1 MRPCPRPFKFP
12 PDTATLHEFY
22 PHQHTAPHIALN
34 SILHPEEC
42 YLPYRVEAWM
52 SVGGNPIRQ
61 NAQPEKYVEGFK
73 KLSFVLTI
81 AFHMDEVAILSD
93 VLLPEH
99 SALERLRVVPFYL
112 QHQSIDDEVSGLKMI
127 QFGSPCRPCSTPRMP
142 TTSSWSWRNGWASS
156 TGKEASTTS

>member
-1 MRPCPRPFKFP
+1 MLPCRSS
-12 PDTATLHEFY
+12 TRIS
-22 PHQHTAPHIALN
+22 TAPHLVLN
-34 SILHPEEC
+34 SILHPREC
-42 YLPYRVEAWM
+42 YLPYKVDAWM

-73 KLSFVLTI
+73 KLSFVVTI
-81 AFHMDEVAILSD
+81 AFHMDEPAILSD

-127 QFGSPCRPCSTPRMP
+127 QLRNRRPLHTRNVDDVLDLAERLGILMAREVLRSPEPRD
-142 TTSSWSWRNGWASS
+142 RLGR
-156 TGKEASTTS
+156 